1 MTCSLAGIV
10 ASHVA
15 MPVIGVPLRY
25 MHSPVETIDLDDIE
39 KTVQLL
45 VALAFKLEPGLS
57 FSG

>member
-1 MTCSLAGIV
+1 
-10 ASHVA
+10 
-15 MPVIGVPLRY
+15 